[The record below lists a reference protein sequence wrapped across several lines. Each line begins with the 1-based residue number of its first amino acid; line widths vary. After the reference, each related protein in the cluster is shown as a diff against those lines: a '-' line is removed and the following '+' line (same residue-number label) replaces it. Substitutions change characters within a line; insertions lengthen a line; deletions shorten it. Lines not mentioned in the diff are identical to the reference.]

1 MLADSWDQILEKL
14 ISEDSFCEQLKKSG
28 YYLSDSKF
36 KEFTKKYGYAPDQN
50 TASFLSRDF
59 WSQQSKILKENN
71 MYLLRTGSGKF
82 VIFDGNRFPSSYLN
96 LNTNNAQKLETT
108 STGFPELM
116 DAFETRQEN
125 AGLEELNVIGAY
137 DLLVKKLF
145 GDVEWKIGP
154 RGNKTSSFPVYA
166 KSNSGE
172 VSLIYTYQGQEELDY
187 TIWTRD
193 HVLLFEAKS
202 LGPNTGLDVG
212 WHKLAYPAS
221 RFKKYSKY
229 KIKPIYFL
237 KWEKVIHLFVF
248 PDFEFHHDGI
258 LINDLRAFV
267 PEHIFRID
275 LDKTLF
281 DYQNN

>member
-1 MLADSWDQILEKL
+1 MVVSWDDVLRNL
-14 ISEDSFCEQLKKSG
+14 TSEDSFVNQIQTRG
-28 YYLSDSKF
+28 YYLSEMSYQKLI
-36 KEFTKKYGYAPDQN
+36 KKHGFSNSQN
-50 TASFLSRDF
+50 AAGFLSLDF
-59 WSQQSKILKENN
+59 FSKQSKILREKN
-71 MYLLRTGSGKF
+71 MYLLRTGKGNF
-82 VIFDGNRFPSSYLN
+82 VIFDEKKFPHSYLN
-96 LNTNNAQKLETT
+96 LNTNNSKKLEID
-108 STGFPELM
+108 SSGFPELI
-116 DAFETRQEN
+116 DAFDTRQEN
-125 AGLEELNVIGAY
+125 AGLEQLNVLGVY
-137 DLLVKKLF
+137 DLLVKNLF

-172 VSLIYTYQGQEELDY
+172 VNLIYTYEGQEELDY

-202 LGPNTGLDVG
+202 LKPNMGLDVG

-237 KWEKVIHLFVF
+237 KWEKIIHLFVF
-248 PDFEFHHDGI
+248 PDFEFHQDGI
-258 LINDLRAFV
+258 IINNGKAFA
-267 PEHIFRID
+267 PEHIFRVD

-281 DYQNN
+281 EYQNN